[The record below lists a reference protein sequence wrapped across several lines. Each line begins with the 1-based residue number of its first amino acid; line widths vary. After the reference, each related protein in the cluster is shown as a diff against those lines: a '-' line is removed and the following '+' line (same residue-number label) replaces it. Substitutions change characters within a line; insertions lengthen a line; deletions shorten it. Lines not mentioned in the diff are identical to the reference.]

1 MADYLNQS
9 RAGSTTDPV
18 TTQVNSVD
26 NDAGSGDGA
35 WGQFWGGDSLYD
47 KVRNAVYACDH
58 DSLNPTITA
67 WGSIKTTLDGIESK
81 LSSLVAEI
89 QDGWTDENGK
99 QAANSLTDAQL
110 TTSNLRN
117 ASLSMGNGL
126 SYLYDSIKLAKQNMS
141 EDSGWHYEGDS
152 WSSYARESY
161 NIFIKGVNDS
171 LNIMPNTYS
180 TSTLSGNS
188 DASSDA
194 NHHNNSTPQVGGLPS
209 PGGGGGAPHVGT
221 PGGPHVP
228 TTPTPSH
235 PTTPTVPT
243 HPVGPGTPDY
253 PTHPGSHD
261 PSHFPGTTYP
271 GSSHGSGVGGAG
283 GIDSGASLAGFDGAG
298 AGGAGAFGAGSPSG
312 LGGAGGGLGSTAGG
326 AGLGSAGGSG
336 AGGVGAGSG
345 AIGGPGGVMA
355 GRGGMMGG
363 HGGGAGDE
371 EERERSTWLTEDED
385 VWGGGPSGST
395 GVI

>member
-9 RAGSTTDPV
+9 REGSITDPV
-18 TTQVNSVD
+18 TTQVNTVGT
-26 NDAGSGDGA
+26 DAGSADGA

-47 KVRNAVYACDH
+47 KVRKAIYDCDH

-81 LSSLVAEI
+81 LSSLVTEI
-89 QDGWTDENGK
+89 QEGWTDENGK

-117 ASLSMGNGL
+117 ASLLMGNAL

-141 EDSGWHYEGDS
+141 QDSGWHYEGDS
-152 WSSYARESY
+152 WSDYARESY

-188 DASSDA
+188 DTSSDA
-194 NHHNNSTPQVGGLPS
+194 NHHNNGTPQVGGLPS
-209 PGGGGGAPHVGT
+209 PGGPGGAPHTGT

-228 TTPTPSH
+228 TTPSH

-261 PSHFPGTTYP
+261 ASQYPGTTYP
-271 GSSHGSGVGGAG
+271 AHGSGSGA
-283 GIDSGASLAGFDGAG
+283 IDSGASLAGFDGAG
-298 AGGAGAFGAGSPSG
+298 AGGAFGAGSPSG
-312 LGGAGGGLGSTAGG
+312 LGGGVGSPAGG
-326 AGLGSAGGSG
+326 AGFGSAGAG
-336 AGGVGAGSG
+336 AGGAGAGVVGAGSG

-385 VWGGGPSGST
+385 VWGGPSGST